1 MLPSIIN
8 FWCNLWGNAWC
19 CFQCNSAPTDC
30 SVKPSQTV
38 SAPHGL
44 IISEAKKRS
53 SKQTAR
59 SFRCASFRFIRSQ
72 TVCIY
77 WKARRKRSKRAKH
90 AGIVKAKREAMQAQS
105 GQSLQERLAKNGAKQ
120 LAAPS
125 ALCPAC
131 FREKQSLQSDAFCTP
146 PVFPALQ
153 EFSVKEK
160 SVAFQSQLK
169 TAGTQKRS
177 PFPPAAGHPP
187 FPPS

>member
-19 CFQCNSAPTDC
+19 CFQYNSAPTDC
-30 SVKPSQTV
+30 SVKPAQTV

-59 SFRCASFRFIRSQ
+59 SFRCTSFRFIRSQ

-77 WKARRKRSKRAKH
+77 WKARRKRSKRALWKQSEKQCKH
-90 AGIVKAKREAMQAQS
+90 RQASRSRNGWQ
-105 GQSLQERLAKNGAKQ
+105 KNGAKQ
-120 LAAPS
+120 FAAPS

-131 FREKQSLQSDAFCTP
+131 FRKEGKSLAGWRCLYAAS
-146 PVFPALQ
+146 
-153 EFSVKEK
+153 FSGSPRIFGKWRIGRVL
-160 SVAFQSQLK
+160 VA
-169 TAGTQKRS
+169 T
-177 PFPPAAGHPP
+177 
-187 FPPS
+187 

>member
-19 CFQCNSAPTDC
+19 CFQYNSAPTDC

-59 SFRCASFRFIRSQ
+59 SFRCTSFRFIRSQ

-90 AGIVKAKREAMQAQS
+90 AGIVKAKREAMQAQA
-105 GQSLQERLAKNGAKQ
+105 GQSLQERRAERQRSK
-120 LAAPS
+120 AAHRS
-125 ALCPAC
+125 
-131 FREKQSLQSDAFCTP
+131 FRFVSCLFPREAIVVEWRSLHAASFSGSP
-146 PVFPALQ
+146 GIFGKRKIGRVPVA
-153 EFSVKEK
+153 
-160 SVAFQSQLK
+160 
-169 TAGTQKRS
+169 T
-177 PFPPAAGHPP
+177 
-187 FPPS
+187 